1 MPKHVVALMSKRFPT
16 RRGARSSGG
25 VRRLAGR
32 VAVPT
37 IAAGLALWGVAV
49 TADLAFRYAA
59 APHDPAFSLLASTPA
74 AAFPTQSLQTSSDKA
89 AAPDVTANKDARL
102 VSLGSDEATSVLMRT
117 MPAARQDEPQA
128 PVTPAKTARLP
139 LNSKIA
145 DAEAELGARFEQVVR
160 QAALSSEKLARIFA
174 EKGMAVAEQTA
185 TLKIAGAG
193 KPSVLGS
200 RGAKALLASAPTPAP
215 ARFAAHSESP
225 YLGAMLAYAE
235 SSPAAR
241 SGALAALSDAMA
253 PIPGG
258 LAPYGV
264 GTTLPGDAALLPD
277 YEATPDET
285 PLPLG
290 KPKAKPAE
298 QAERTRD
305 QETDKPARERTR
317 SADADKPSRQPAN
330 SVLRSER
337 QSEPDRPIT
346 RSERQLAFARPDNP
360 AEKKSGGGLLDRM
373 FGNRPKAG
381 KGVAVYD
388 ISAARVYMP
397 DGTVLEAHSGIG
409 HMADN
414 PKYVHVKMNGPTPPH
429 TYNLQMREKRFH
441 GVEAIR
447 MLPADG
453 RNKHGR
459 DGFLTH
465 SYLLRGGRAESHG
478 CVAFKDYNK
487 FLNAFKQGKVKQL
500 VVVPGGGRAVM
511 TAKNGRDA

>member
-1 MPKHVVALMSKRFPT
+1 MA
-16 RRGARSSGG
+16 
-25 VRRLAGR
+25 RLAGR

-59 APHDPAFSLLASTPA
+59 APHEPAFSLLASTPA
-74 AAFPTQSLQTSSDKA
+74 AAFPTRALQTSSNKA
-89 AAPDVTANKDARL
+89 AASDVTANKDARL
-102 VSLGSDEATSVLMRT
+102 ASLGSGEAMTRT
-117 MPAARQDEPQA
+117 MSAARQDEPQA
-128 PVTPAKTARLP
+128 PVTAAKTARLP
-139 LNSKIA
+139 MDSKIA
-145 DAEAELGARFEQVVR
+145 AAGAELEARFDQVVR
-160 QAALSSEKLARIFA
+160 QASLSSEKLVSIFA
-174 EKGMAVAEQTA
+174 EKGMAVAEQSA
-185 TLKIAGAG
+185 PAKASGAG
-193 KPSVLGS
+193 KPSVSGK
-200 RGAKALLASAPTPAP
+200 GAKALLAKANAPAP
-215 ARFAAHSESP
+215 ARFSAHP
-225 YLGAMLAYAE
+225 QTAYLGTMLAYAE
-235 SSPAAR
+235 PSAAAE
-241 SGALAALSDAMA
+241 SGALAALSDAIA
-253 PIPGG
+253 PVPGG

-264 GTTLPGDAALLPD
+264 GTELPGDAALLPD
-277 YEATPDET
+277 YETTPDET

-305 QETDKPARERTR
+305 EETEKPARERTR
-317 SADADKPSRQPAN
+317 SADADKPSRQPA
-330 SVLRSER
+330 SPVLRSER
-337 QSEPDRPIT
+337 QSEPDQPIM

-360 AEKKSGGGLLDRM
+360 AEKNSGGGLLDRM